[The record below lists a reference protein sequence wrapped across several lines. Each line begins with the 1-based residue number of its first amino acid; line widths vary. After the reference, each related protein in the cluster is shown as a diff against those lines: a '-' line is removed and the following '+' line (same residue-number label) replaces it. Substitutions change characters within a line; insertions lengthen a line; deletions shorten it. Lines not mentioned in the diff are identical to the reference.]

1 MPNTEIVYVLSN
13 PAMPG
18 IVKIGRTASDDAKAR
33 IAQLYSTGVPVP
45 FQLEYACK
53 VWNGTQVERALHIA
67 FGPNRVNPKREFFQI
82 DPEQAIVILEL
93 LNTEDATQEI
103 AAQPTEVDAESE
115 EAAEQLR
122 KRRPSLD
129 FVEMGIPMGAVL
141 HLVDGDGSVTVVGS
155 RKVRLGDEETSL
167 TAATRQLLQLNYS
180 VAPGPHWTYN
190 GKRLRD
196 IYEETYGS
204 PE

>member
-1 MPNTEIVYVLSN
+1 MPSTEIVYVLSN

-33 IAQLYSTGVPVP
+33 IAQLYTTGVPVP

-53 VWNGTQVERALHIA
+53 VWNGTQVERALHVA

-103 AAQPTEVDAESE
+103 AAQPAEVDAESE

-129 FVEMGIPMGAVL
+129 FAEMGIPMGAVL